1 MVFSNYL
8 TNLKEHSKDSDGLLV
23 ILLVL
28 VIVVTVVDKMHLHR
42 EPATIHR
49 VLGAPGVL
57 RPPVEV
63 ELLQLVGV
71 VQGAAAHHPHPGIQR
86 EMELLR
92 MQRFKGFICR
102 YHIIYQLPTH
112 RRFPV
117 VHQLLSDCL
126 IVPTE
131 GECGGACVGVRGHD
145 VDGGLVQLYAVLQ
158 GG

>member
-28 VIVVTVVDKMHLHR
+28 VIVVTVVDQMHLHR
-42 EPATIHR
+42 EPAAIHR

-71 VQGAAAHHPHPGIQR
+71 VQGAATHHPHPGIQR

-92 MQRFKGFICR
+92 MQRLKVLTYRYYINCQLTAVFPWFISSA
-102 YHIIYQLPTH
+102 PT
-112 RRFPV
+112 
-117 VHQLLSDCL
+117 
-126 IVPTE
+126 
-131 GECGGACVGVRGHD
+131 A
-145 VDGGLVQLYAVLQ
+145 
-158 GG
+158 